1 MSTTPSDRPGS
12 VTLVAALTWIAAI
25 LDLIAGAALVW
36 LSFNLDTIDSTLSE
50 ADVRWYGVGTLVIGV
65 LTAAVAAGLAMGSQ
79 GARVL
84 VILAM
89 VVRLAAAAYALLA
102 LGGVISWHGIVG
114 VLISLTVIALLST
127 RRASDF
133 FRGYRG

>member
-36 LSFNLDTIDSTLSE
+36 LSFNLDVIESTLAE

-89 VVRLAAAAYALLA
+89 TVRLAAAAYALLA
-102 LGGVISWHGIVG
+102 LGGVISWHGVLG
-114 VLISLTVIALLST
+114 VAIAVTVIALLST
-127 RRASDF
+127 KSASDF
-133 FRGYRG
+133 FRGYRA

>member
-1 MSTTPSDRPGS
+1 
-12 VTLVAALTWIAAI
+12 
-25 LDLIAGAALVW
+25 
-36 LSFNLDTIDSTLSE
+36 
-50 ADVRWYGVGTLVIGV
+50 
-65 LTAAVAAGLAMGSQ
+65 MGSQ

-84 VILAM
+84 VIIVM
-89 VVRLAAAAYALLA
+89 VLRLAAAGYALLA

-114 VLISLTVIALLST
+114 VVIALTVIALLST

>member
-1 MSTTPSDRPGS
+1 MSATPAARPGS

-25 LDLIAGAALVW
+25 LDLIAGAALIW
-36 LSFNLDTIDSTLSE
+36 LSFNLDSIDTTLTEGS
-50 ADVRWYGVGTLVIGV
+50 VRWYGYGTLFVGI

-84 VILAM
+84 VIIVM
-89 VVRLAAAAYALLA
+89 VLRLAAAGYALLA
-102 LGGVISWHGIVG
+102 LGGVISWQGIVG
-114 VLISLTVIALLST
+114 VVIALTVIALLST

-133 FRGYRG
+133 FRGR